1 MLNKGYEVY
10 GFFRRTSAKEEE
22 RLAIISNQIHRIEG
36 DLTDQGSLI
45 TAIQKSKPDEV
56 YHLGAQSFVAH
67 SFDSPITTGDI
78 TGLGAARVLEAIK
91 TSGRDIKFYQ
101 ASSSEMFGEVL
112 ETPQNEKTPFRPMS
126 PYGCAKVYAHNMAVL
141 YRKFGIFAASGI
153 LFNHESSR
161 RGLEFVS
168 RKITHNVAKIKKG
181 LAEKLSLGNL
191 SAERDWG
198 FAGDY
203 VKAMWAMLQYEKP
216 ETFVVATNKTYPVR
230 TFVEMAF
237 NEVDK
242 NIEWVGKGLDEKG
255 IDKKTGNVV
264 VDVNSEF
271 FRPAEVQHLRGD
283 YSKAKSLLGWEP
295 KVGLEKLV
303 EMMVRHDLYILE
315 NHKSVYYPEKTNF

>member
-168 RKITHNVAKIKKG
+168 RKITHNVAKIQKG